1 MSNSEKRLKTVV
13 LTIRVAPAERD
24 MLRQKAADVNKT
36 LPAYLIDCGLGRRTR
51 SVVNEQIINELRRLG
66 DLQRNLCI
74 EYNGQL
80 GGEYIA
86 VLLEIVAAVR
96 RIGDA

>member
-24 MLRQKAADVNKT
+24 MLRRRAADVNKT
-36 LPAYLIDCGLGRRTR
+36 LPAYLVDCGLGRRTR
-51 SVVNEQIINELRRLG
+51 TVVNEKIINELRRLG
-66 DLQRNLCI
+66 ELQRNLCK

-86 VLLEIVAAVR
+86 VLLEIVAAIR